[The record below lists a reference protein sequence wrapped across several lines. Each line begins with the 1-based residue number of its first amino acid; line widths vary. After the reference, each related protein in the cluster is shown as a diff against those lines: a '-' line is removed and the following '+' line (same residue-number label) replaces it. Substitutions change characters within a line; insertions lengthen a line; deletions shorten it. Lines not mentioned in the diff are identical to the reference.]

1 VSTEETRPLRC
12 PESSQTELGELVMPH
27 LANLSGHL
35 HGGELL
41 SRIDK
46 VAAVAAMRHA
56 GGSCVTACIDQVDF
70 HKPIRIGSVIR
81 LVARV
86 LYVGRSSMEVGVEV
100 YSENAKSREVQHTNS
115 CYLTMVGV
123 DQQGQPV
130 SVPGLDLKTVQDQQN
145 FDKGKARAQA
155 RKARRTEK

>member
-1 VSTEETRPLRC
+1 
-12 PESSQTELGELVMPH
+12 MPH

-56 GGSCVTACIDQVDF
+56 GGAIVTACIDQVDF
-70 HKPIRIGSVIR
+70 HKPIKIGSVIR

-86 LYVGRSSMEVGVEV
+86 QYVGRSSMEVAVKV
-100 YSENAKSREVQHTNS
+100 YSENAKSGEVVHTNS

-123 DQQGQPV
+123 DQSGAPV
-130 SVPGLDLKTVQDQQN
+130 TVPSLDLETEDDKKSYDQ
-145 FDKGKARAQA
+145 ARERARA
-155 RKARRTEK
+155 RKARRTS

>member
-1 VSTEETRPLRC
+1 MSDPNERPRRC
-12 PESSQTELGELVMPH
+12 PSASQTELGELVMPH

-70 HKPIRIGSVIR
+70 HKPILIGAVIR

-86 LYVGRSSMEVGVEV
+86 HYVGRSSIEVAVQV
-100 YSENAKSREVQHTNS
+100 YSENPKSGEVIHTNS

-123 DQQGQPV
+123 DTNGKPV
-130 SVPGLDLKTVQDQQN
+130 PVPGLELETDQDRIHYEE
-145 FDKGKARAQA
+145 GKKRALA
-155 RKARRTEK
+155 RKERRISK